1 MPARKNS
8 AIMFTD
14 VVGFTT
20 MMERSENE
28 AMVVIGRMIH
38 VVRSAV
44 ASRKGRLVKE
54 MGDGTLS
61 IFACAADAVSCARD
75 IQEHLEKENFR
86 TRIGI
91 HYGSVLLEGNDVFG
105 DTVNVASRLEQKAP
119 GGGILLSREV
129 LLQLEEK
136 ETPRTVYMGLARLKG
151 LGRLLQIHFLGLAG
165 SFPEKVTEV
174 SPVVK
179 RGPAVL
185 AAFPLVNIGNPDD
198 EFYAYGISADLLSDL
213 STRNSISIVPLT
225 SLMRSMRAGVSNDEV
240 ARKFGSSSF
249 VQGTIQ
255 RTGSQMQLSLTL
267 KEVES
272 GRTVWMDTWTEE
284 LDDLPSLKSKLADGI
299 LKAMGCSSE
308 KYNAMQN
315 VSVESASTYEKYLQ
329 ALHLWQTR
337 KNKEHIQHARDLL
350 VDVINR
356 EPGMI
361 PARLILGAT
370 YRDSGEFTKGLA
382 IFKEAQKIAY
392 THNNAF
398 DKLKIANSIGISY
411 WMKGDL
417 EKALNVYTES
427 MKLAKQLDNRE
438 EEARLSNNIGLIYCD
453 RALFSMSL
461 AELHKSLDISTH
473 LGLKA
478 GKANTLCNIGLV
490 YWKSNHRTK
499 AIEFY
504 RKSLQI
510 LKEIDDQAGEA
521 NILRNIGIIYNDRG
535 QVEKAYDIAV
545 ESMQLSRELD
555 DKPGMCRSLNN
566 MGNAMLA
573 LGQTETAD
581 KFYSDALQIARQ
593 IGLRSME
600 GILLTNCTLVNIQL
614 GDIHSAEESCTAALE
629 ICREVNDRDGIIE
642 NNQLS
647 GVIQLAGKNYKK
659 TCSFLENALKF
670 SAEYETN
677 RYTSSIRTD
686 LALCLALSDR
696 SNSTVQKH
704 LDEAQSTDIADVKS
718 LPDIYWKWGTIFSLI
733 SESTSISAEQRKTL
747 LGRAAEWKQA
757 AKDEILLAAEK
768 IQSEAFRDSFLN
780 NIPLHRTVLSALVT
794 ETL

>member
-1 MPARKNS
+1 MPTRKNS

-20 MMERSENE
+20 MMERSEND
-28 AMVVIGRMIH
+28 AMLVIGKMMQ

-44 ASRKGRLVKE
+44 ASRGGRLVKE

-61 IFACAADAVSCARD
+61 NFACAADAVSCAQN
-75 IQEHLEKENFR
+75 IQDSLIEENFR
-86 TRIGI
+86 IRVGI
-91 HYGSVLLEGNDVFG
+91 HYGSVLFEGNDVFG

-119 GGGILLSREV
+119 DGGILLSREV
-129 LLQLEEK
+129 LLQLKEK
-136 ETPRTVYMGLARLKG
+136 ERPRTVYMGLARLKG
-151 LGRLLQIHFLGLAG
+151 LGRLLQIHFLGK
-165 SFPEKVTEV
+165 SDIFPEKETEV

-179 RGPAVL
+179 SGPAVL

-213 STRNSISIVPLT
+213 STRSSISIVPLT
-225 SLMRSMRAGVSNDEV
+225 ALMRSMRTGAGNEEI
-240 ARKFGSSSF
+240 ARNFGSTSF

-255 RTGSQMQLSLTL
+255 RKGSQMELSLTL

-284 LDDLPSLKSKLADGI
+284 LDDLPSLKGKLADGI
-299 LKAMGCSSE
+299 LKAMGCDLE
-308 KYNAMQN
+308 KYKAIPEAA
-315 VSVESASTYEKYLQ
+315 VESTSTYEKYLQ
-329 ALHLWQTR
+329 ALHLWQTK
-337 KNKEHIQHARDLL
+337 KNKEHIQRSRDLL
-350 VDVINR
+350 ADVISR

-370 YRDSGEFTKGLA
+370 YRDSGEFTKSLE
-382 IFKEAQKIAY
+382 IFREAQKVAS
-392 THNNAF
+392 TQDNAF
-398 DKLKIANSIGISY
+398 EKLKIANSIGVSY

-427 MKLAKQLDNRE
+427 MKLAIQLDNKE
-438 EEARLSNNIGLIYCD
+438 EEARLSNNIGLIHCD
-453 RALFSMSL
+453 QSLFSLSL
-461 AELHKSLDISTH
+461 SELHKSLDISTL

-490 YWKSNHRTK
+490 HWKNNQRTK

-535 QVEKAYDIAV
+535 EVEQAFDIAV
-545 ESMQLSRELD
+545 ESMNLSRELD

-573 LGQTETAD
+573 LGQTKTAD
-581 KFYSDALQIARQ
+581 EFYSESLAIARQ
-593 IGLRSME
+593 IGLRNME
-600 GILLTNCTLVNIQL
+600 GILLTNCTLVSIQL
-614 GDIHSAEESCTAALE
+614 GDMHSAEESCTAALKL
-629 ICREVNDRDGIIE
+629 CLEVKDRDGVIE
-642 NNQLS
+642 NNQMA
-647 GVIQLAGKNYKK
+647 GVIQLSGKNYKK
-659 TCSFLENALKF
+659 ACSFLESALRL
-670 SAEYETN
+670 SDEYEIC
-677 RYTSSIRTD
+677 RYTPSIRTD
-686 LALCLALSDR
+686 LALCLALGDS
-696 SNSTVQKH
+696 SNTLIQKH
-704 LDEAQSTDIADVKS
+704 LDEAQSTDVTDVKS
-718 LPDIYWKWGTIFSLI
+718 LPDIYWKWFRIYFTLSQNPD
-733 SESTSISAEQRKTL
+733 ISAEKRGISLKES
-747 LGRAAEWKQA
+747 AKWKQA
-757 AKDEILLAAEK
+757 AKDEILRAAEK

-780 NIPLHRTVLSALVT
+780 NIPLHRTVLSAFVT

>member
-1 MPARKNS
+1 
-8 AIMFTD
+8 MFTD

-20 MMERSENE
+20 IMERSEKE
-28 AMVVIGRMIH
+28 AMDILSRKMQ
-38 VVRSAV
+38 VVRSVV
-44 ASRKGRLVKE
+44 ASRGGRLVKE

-61 IFACAADAVSCARD
+61 IFSFAADAVSCAQD
-75 IQEHLEKENFR
+75 IQDSLIEENFKIR
-86 TRIGI
+86 VGI
-91 HYGSVLLEGNDVFG
+91 HYGSVLFEGNDVFG

-129 LLQLEEK
+129 LLQLKEK
-136 ETPRTVYMGLARLKG
+136 ERPRTVYMGLARLKG
-151 LGRLLQIHFLGLAG
+151 LGRLLQIHFLGLADI
-165 SFPEKVTEV
+165 FPEKVTEV

-179 RGPAVL
+179 AGPAVL
-185 AAFPLVNIGNPDD
+185 AAFPLENIGDPED

-225 SLMRSMRAGVSNDEV
+225 SLMRSMRTGASNEDI
-240 ARKFGSSSF
+240 ARNFGSTSF

-267 KEVES
+267 NEVES

-299 LKAMGCSSE
+299 LKAMGCSPDE
-308 KYNAMQN
+308 YNAIQEAA
-315 VSVESASTYEKYLQ
+315 VESASTYEKYLQ
-329 ALHLWQTR
+329 ALHLWQTK
-337 KNKEHIQHARDLL
+337 KNKEHIQHSRDLL
-350 VDVINR
+350 VDVISR

-370 YRDSGEFTKGLA
+370 YRDSGEFTKGLE
-382 IFKEAQKIAY
+382 IFREAQRIAY
-392 THNNAF
+392 TQDNAF
-398 DKLKIANSIGISY
+398 DKLKIANSIGVSY

-427 MKLAKQLDNRE
+427 MKLAIQLDNKE
-438 EEARLSNNIGLIYCD
+438 EEARLSNNIGLIHCD
-453 RALFSMSL
+453 RSLFTMSL
-461 AELHKSLDISTH
+461 SELHKSLDISTR

-478 GKANTLCNIGLV
+478 GKASTLCNIGLV

-535 QVEKAYDIAV
+535 EMEEAYDIAV
-545 ESMQLSRELD
+545 ESMNLSRELD

-573 LGQTETAD
+573 LGQTKTAD
-581 KFYSDALQIARQ
+581 GFYSEALGIARQ
-593 IGLRSME
+593 IGLRNME
-600 GILLTNCTLVNIQL
+600 GILLTNSALVNIQL
-614 GDIHSAEESCTAALE
+614 NKLPAAEECCTAALE
-629 ICREVNDRDGIIE
+629 LCHEVNERDGIIE
-642 NNQLS
+642 NNQLA
-647 GVIQLAGKNYKK
+647 GVIHLAGKDYKK
-659 TCSFLENALKF
+659 ACGFLENALRF
-670 SAEYETN
+670 SDEYEIC
-677 RYTSSIRTD
+677 RYTPSIRTD
-686 LALCLALSDR
+686 LALCLALSDN
-696 SNSTVQKH
+696 SNSTIHKH
-704 LDEAQSTDIADVKS
+704 LAEAQNTDIADVKS
-718 LPDIYWKWGTIFSLI
+718 LPDIYWKWSRIYSLI
-733 SESTSISAEQRKTL
+733 SENPNVSKELRKKSLSRST
-747 LGRAAEWKQA
+747 EWKQSA
-757 AKDEILLAAEK
+757 RDEILRAAEK
-768 IQSEAFRDSFLN
+768 IQSGDYKYSFLN
-780 NIPLHRTVLSALVT
+780 RIPLHKTILSAFVT